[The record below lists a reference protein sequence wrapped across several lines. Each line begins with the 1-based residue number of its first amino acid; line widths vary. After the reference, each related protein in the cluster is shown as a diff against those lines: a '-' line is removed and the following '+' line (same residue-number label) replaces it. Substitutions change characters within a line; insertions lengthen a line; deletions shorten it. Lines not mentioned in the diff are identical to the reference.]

1 MKKIFILIFVF
12 LMLLHCSKPE
22 PQKRIEDKVIFDIEN
37 EIFRQSDFKAYID
50 MMKYEPSEQKPLI
63 LSRIFDR
70 FFETAIVCEYAKSKG
85 FSIAEENLKEI
96 EGEKDSKIRKI
107 KEMDKLYEN
116 FLLEMTKSNISIS
129 REDIEKYYKTHEDEF
144 KRGES
149 VRVYQILAPSESE
162 ALEILSSLKK
172 SPPQQFEKIA
182 KERSISPE
190 GARGGDMGYF
200 QRGELPVEIED
211 VVFSLKIGELSPV
224 VKSSFGYHIF
234 KIVEKKGARILSLKE
249 VEKSIAENLLY
260 QNRDLLEKE
269 LIRDAKNNLKWKVYF
284 ENLPFNY
291 IKGEQNE

>member
-1 MKKIFILIFVF
+1 
-12 LMLLHCSKPE
+12 MLLHCSKPE
-22 PQKRIEDKVIFDIEN
+22 PQKRIEDKVIFEIEN

-50 MMKYEPSEQKPLI
+50 MMKYEPNEQKPLI

-70 FFETAIVCEYAKSKG
+70 FFETAIVCEHAKSKG

-96 EGEKDSKIRKI
+96 EGERDAKIRKI

-190 GARGGDMGYF
+190 GAIGGDMGYF

-234 KIVEKKGARILSLKE
+234 KIVEKKGARLLSLKE
-249 VEKSIAENLLY
+249 VEKSIVENLLY

>member
-1 MKKIFILIFVF
+1 MKKIFILILFF
-12 LMLLHCSKPE
+12 LIPLHCSKTE
-22 PQKRIEDKVIFDIEN
+22 PQKRIEDKVIFEIEN
-37 EIFRQSDFKAYID
+37 EIFKQSDFKAYID
-50 MMKYEPSEQKPLI
+50 MMKYELSEQKPLI

-70 FFETAIVCEYAKSKG
+70 FFETAIIFEYAKSKG

-96 EGEKDSKIRKI
+96 EWEKDVKIRKI
-107 KEMDKLYEN
+107 KEMDKLYED

-129 REDIEKYYKTHEDEF
+129 KEDIEKYYKTHEDEF
-144 KRGES
+144 KRGET
-149 VRVYQILAPSESE
+149 VRVYQILVSSESE

-172 SPPQQFEKIA
+172 SPPEQFEKIA

-234 KIVEKKGARILSLKE
+234 KVVEKKGARLLSLKE
-249 VEKSIAENLLY
+249 VEKGIAENLFF
-260 QNRDLLEKE
+260 QKRDLLERE
-269 LIRDAKNNLKWKVYF
+269 LIKDAKNNLKWKIYF
-284 ENLPFNY
+284 ENLSFNY
-291 IKGEQNE
+291 IKGDQNE

>member
-1 MKKIFILIFVF
+1 MKRIFIPILIF
-12 LMLLHCSKPE
+12 LISLHCSKPE
-22 PQKRIEDKVIFDIEN
+22 PQKKIEDKVIFEIEN

-70 FFETAIVCEYAKSKG
+70 FFETAIVFEYAKSKG
-85 FSIAEENLKEI
+85 FKISEEDLKEI
-96 EGEKDSKIRKI
+96 EGEKNEKIRRI
-107 KEMDKLYEN
+107 KEMDKLYEI
-116 FLLEMTKSNISIS
+116 FLLEMTKSNVSIS
-129 REDIEKYYKTHEDEF
+129 KEDIEEYYKTHEDEF

-149 VRVYQILAPSESE
+149 VRVYQILVPSESE
-162 ALEILSSLKK
+162 ALEILSLLKK

-211 VVFSLKIGELSPV
+211 VVFSLKVGELSPV

-234 KIVEKKGARILSLKE
+234 KVVEKKGARLLSLKE
-249 VEKSIAENLLY
+249 VERSIAENLLY
-260 QNRDLLEKE
+260 QKRDLLERE
-269 LIRDAKNNLKWKVYF
+269 LVNEAKNNLKWKIYF
-284 ENLPFNY
+284 ENLSFSY